1 MESIVSHKPTVISG
15 KFLPA
20 ALDEYICT
28 LLGTMHLDA
37 IFSHYPSLVAQL
49 TEAVETELNLAYG
62 VSNADNSR
70 KIIQKTLFWLYQTA
84 LVDPLAP
91 ESKNQHNAVMVT
103 LRTMIEKSWLAYE
116 MQNCFMP
123 GLPLTVSPD
132 SFSQHLQQLWLNH
145 RAAEHPLY
153 DYLQHQ
159 ASKTQLSYFFK
170 CDSALNL
177 LFFDLIAM
185 AMVGARQDTRS
196 ELSRNMWDESGMGSD
211 YFTHVNLYKALL
223 TENQIPLPEDNYVHL
238 LSWQGL
244 SGYNLF
250 LLGGINREHYFK
262 LVGALA
268 MTELLDPSHY
278 QKLVCGSKRLGM
290 SDQQLHYYTEHIDV
304 DVIHANG
311 WLQNVITPIVA
322 LTPAA
327 MREIWIGANLR
338 LSSIDKYYDY
348 LLEKIIKIN

>member
-1 MESIVSHKPTVISG
+1 MESLVSHNASPLSG
-15 KFLPA
+15 SFLPA

-28 LLGTMHLDA
+28 LLGTMHLDS

-49 TEAVETELNLAYG
+49 TEAVETELTSAYG
-62 VSNADNSR
+62 NNSADNSR
-70 KIIQKTLFWLYQTA
+70 KTIQKTLFWLYQTT

-103 LRTMIEKSWLAYE
+103 LRRMIEKTWLAYE
-116 MQNCFMP
+116 MQNCSMP

-132 SFSQHLQQLWLNH
+132 SFSQHLQQLWINH
-145 RAAEHPLY
+145 RAAAHPIY
-153 DYLQHQ
+153 DFLQHQ
-159 ASKTQLSYFFK
+159 ASKAQLSYFFK

-185 AMVGARQDTRS
+185 ALVGARQDTRS

-223 TENQIPLPEDNYVHL
+223 AENMIPLPDDNYVHL
-238 LSWQGL
+238 LGWQGL
-244 SGYNLF
+244 TGYNLF

-268 MTELLDPSHY
+268 ITELLDPSQY
-278 QKLVCGSKRLGM
+278 QKLVYGSKRLGLR
-290 SDQQLHYYTEHIDV
+290 DQQLHYYTEHIDV
-304 DVIHANG
+304 DIIHANG
-311 WLQNVITPIVA
+311 WLQHVITPVVCH
-322 LTPAA
+322 TPAA
-327 MREIWIGANLR
+327 MTEIWIGANLR
-338 LSSIDKYYDY
+338 LNTVDKYYDH
-348 LLEKIIKIN
+348 LLEEVKKIE